1 MTATH
6 TPTRSPWEDSAIT
19 YDRHTRRFGTHRAI
33 AATLAA
39 IAPPAPGAVLDFG
52 CGPGNSTRLLR
63 EAYPAATIIGVDSSA
78 SMIGLAR
85 ASTPA
90 AATITYHLADLA
102 EAAAPAALTQQVYDL
117 VVCANSLFHVD
128 DKPALLRA
136 LRPLLHENAAIVFSL
151 YDTVFHPADPLTWP
165 LRTRHDDTL
174 MDLLLDALRRRGHDV
189 AARKED
195 REILTEA
202 SLTRL
207 FADAG
212 FAVRCDAVRRLRR
225 TPAERLSFFRVPSTA
240 AEVFPD
246 VPAAEVRAAADSILD
261 TAADL
266 PVQERS
272 VYAFTASR
280 SRS

>member
-6 TPTRSPWEDSAIT
+6 IPARAPWEDSAIT

-39 IAPPAPGAVLDFG
+39 IAPPAPATVLDFG

-63 EAYPAATIIGVDSSA
+63 DAYPAASIIGVDSSA
-78 SMIGLAR
+78 AMIGLAR

-90 AATITYHLADLA
+90 AATITYHLADLTD
-102 EAAAPAALTQQVYDL
+102 AAPATLTQQLYDL

-136 LRPLLHENAAIVFSL
+136 LRPLLRENAAIVFSL
-151 YDTVFHPADPLTWP
+151 YDTVFRPADPLTWP
-165 LRTRHDDTL
+165 LRITHHDDTL
-174 MDLLLDALRRRGHDV
+174 MELLLDALRRRGHDV
-189 AARKED
+189 TARKED

-202 SLTRL
+202 SLARL

-225 TPAERLSFFRVPSTA
+225 TPAERLSFFRVPATA

-246 VPAAEVRAAADSILD
+246 VPAAEVRAAADSILEP
-261 TAADL
+261 AADL

-272 VYAFTASR
+272 VYAFTATR